1 MLIIDDAMDQ
11 CLVCVGYAF
20 EEDTPLGRDIALSK
34 FMPGVRQKVWW
45 RWYQTYLG
53 LRTLVAYLGPRPV
66 GHIEFMP
73 VEHAPRPVA
82 GERLMMINCLLVAR
96 DARGQGVGRALLQAA
111 EAEARARMDG
121 LAVVAY
127 ADEER
132 LPASFFE
139 HMGFHFELNRGADL
153 LLTKPF
159 TTIRQPEFLPIRFDP
174 QSVPGRVQVDFFHCS
189 QCPMSG
195 CALRKV
201 RQAARRRP
209 VPVDVRVFQTC
220 ERAEVERW
228 GVSRAVFVD
237 GDHIPG
243 PPFGAEHVIE
253 AIEAAVG
260 SHVLVA
266 A

>member
-1 MLIIDDAMDQ
+1 MMIIDDAMDQ
-11 CLVCVGYAF
+11 CLVCIGYAF
-20 EEDTPLGRDIALSK
+20 ERDAPLERDIALGK

-53 LRTLVAYLGPRPV
+53 LRTLVAYIGPRPV

-73 VEHAPRPVA
+73 VEHAPRPVV
-82 GERLMMINCLLVAR
+82 GERLMMINCLLVSR
-96 DARGQGVGRALLQAA
+96 EARGQGVGKALLEAA
-111 EAEARARMDG
+111 EGEARAKMDG
-121 LAVVAY
+121 MAVVAY

-139 HMGFHFELNRGADL
+139 HMGYSYQGTCGADL
-153 LLTKPF
+153 LMTKSF
-159 TTIRQPEFLPIRFDP
+159 TTIRRPEFLPIRFDP
-174 QSVPGRVQVDFFHCS
+174 QPVSGRVQVDFFHCS

-201 RQAARRRP
+201 RQSARRRS
-209 VPVDVRVFQTC
+209 VPVDIRVFQTC

-237 GDHIPG
+237 GRHIPG
-243 PPFGAEHVIE
+243 PPFGAARVID
-253 AIEAAVG
+253 AIEAAVE
-260 SHVLVA
+260 SHALCA